1 MVIVTDTMDTTN
13 TTAVMSRQCQEV
25 AAVEVEVAAVEV
37 AVIKTPQIAIF
48 IHINI
53 FFSCI
58 MVDKIE

>member
-1 MVIVTDTMDTTN
+1 
-13 TTAVMSRQCQEV
+13 MSRQCQEV

-53 FFSCI
+53 FTLLHND
-58 MVDKIE
+58 VAKIIEDILDL